1 MADKLEFNAQ
11 TGEMIEREFNE
22 TEETQRTKDLAKHV
36 ALAEAKLDRV
46 AARQNVLNKLGLTAD
61 EAAALLG

>member
-22 TEETQRTKDLAKHV
+22 IEETQRTKDLAKHIS
-36 ALAEAKLDRV
+36 LAKAKLDRA
-46 AARQNVLNKLGLTAD
+46 AARQNVLDKLGLTAD
-61 EAAALLG
+61 EAAALLS

>member
-36 ALAEAKLDRV
+36 LLAKAKLDRV
-46 AARQNVLNKLGLTAD
+46 AARQNVLDKLGLTAD